1 MNQSNSNNAP
11 AHPPTTPTTA
21 ATQPRSGADRSGRLS
36 TILTAAL
43 CTLLGVNLL
52 VMAFG
57 RSGPSSA
64 TAQVSGYT
72 NGGLANAIP
81 PTGVMPA
88 PENIPSAP
96 TTSVEMLKRVI
107 EQQIETNARLGRI
120 EASLAGPHPVTV
132 TNWPAAP
139 AK

>member
-1 MNQSNSNNAP
+1 MNQPQP
-11 AHPPTTPTTA
+11 ANPPTPPATTTPH
-21 ATQPRSGADRSGRLS
+21 PRSGADRAGQLA
-36 TILTAAL
+36 TALTAAL

-57 RSGPSSA
+57 QHTGPSSA

-72 NGGLANAIP
+72 NGGLINAMP
-81 PTGVMPA
+81 PSGVMPA

-96 TTSVEMLKRVI
+96 TSSVEMLKRVV
-107 EQQIETNARLGRI
+107 EQQIEINARLARI
-120 EASLAGPHPVTV
+120 ESHLAAPQQVTV
-132 TNWPAAP
+132 TNWPAAEP